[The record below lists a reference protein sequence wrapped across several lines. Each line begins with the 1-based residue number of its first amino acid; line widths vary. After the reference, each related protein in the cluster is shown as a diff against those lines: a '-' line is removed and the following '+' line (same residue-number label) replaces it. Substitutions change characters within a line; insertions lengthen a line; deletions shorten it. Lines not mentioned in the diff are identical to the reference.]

1 MKVVL
6 NYDCFITDFLKMYIG
21 FFFRGGDSIIYGY
34 HCGPSEVFYHE
45 SASTNAGLPLPADP
59 MGLVQLKAK
68 RRLERDHTI
77 ILL

>member
-1 MKVVL
+1 M
-6 NYDCFITDFLKMYIG
+6 F
-21 FFFRGGDSIIYGY
+21 FFFRGGDSVIYG
-34 HCGPSEVFYHE
+34 HQNGPTEVFYHE
-45 SASTNAGLPLPADP
+45 SANPTAGLPPPADP